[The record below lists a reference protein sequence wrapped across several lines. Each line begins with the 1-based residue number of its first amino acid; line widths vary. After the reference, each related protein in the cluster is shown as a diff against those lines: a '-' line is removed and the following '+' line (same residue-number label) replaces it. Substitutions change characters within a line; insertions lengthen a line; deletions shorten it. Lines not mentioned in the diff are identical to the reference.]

1 MNMSISPRTFKIVGA
16 GIAVAVAAIVI
27 SLQVTTLQVAGNAVY
42 AAESAKREIT
52 YGDGSI
58 EDVTSRWREVSIG
71 ETGTLVNSPLSY
83 TSWSMSY
90 THRDGSVVT
99 SGGFDLGTD
108 ENGAGLTITPRAGT
122 SPDTYVISVDQITPS
137 EIDHLVFLITVPDSE
152 GGN

>member
-1 MNMSISPRTFKIVGA
+1 MSISSRTLKIIDA
-16 GIAVAVAAIVI
+16 GIAVAVAATVI
-27 SLQVTTLQVAGNAVY
+27 SLQVTTLQVASNAVY

-58 EDVTSRWREVSIG
+58 EDVTARSREVSIG
-71 ETGTLVNSPLSY
+71 ETETLVDSPLIY

-90 THRDGSVVT
+90 THRDGSLVT

-108 ENGAGLTITPRAGT
+108 EYGAGITITPRASTLPGT
-122 SPDTYVISVDQITPS
+122 YTIVVDQLAPS
-137 EIDHLVFLITVPDSE
+137 EIDRIVFLITVPDSE